1 MTPVC
6 ALFVGSVGH
15 LLTDTSVLDAS
26 RHKRARRAAHL
37 SSNERICRCHTQLTY
52 EPLLR
57 AGRDG
62 LVRSV
67 CALLIL
73 RLAFDGAVAALVG
86 VRQGT
91 GGGPALSGLTELRSV
106 SGAAVL
112 GQTRADVHLGD
123 RAAHGRVAVV
133 EQVQSSLAWK
143 SLEVVVGV
151 TRAGGPAPAAAV
163 GHLRDGG
170 LLGHRQLLRTAGAR
184 EDGLPHGRVSGRR

>member
-1 MTPVC
+1 MSKT
-6 ALFVGSVGH
+6 H
-15 LLTDTSVLDAS
+15 QDTSEPEEL
-26 RHKRARRAAHL
+26 HIHHL
-37 SSNERICRCHTQLTY
+37 TRGSAGVTY

-57 AGRDG
+57 AGRDR

-112 GQTRADVHLGD
+112 GQTRADLHLGD

-170 LLGHRQLLRTAGAR
+170 LLGHRQLLRTAG
-184 EDGLPHGRVSGRR
+184 LPHGRVSGRR

>member
-1 MTPVC
+1 MKSAGVPRG
-6 ALFVGSVGH
+6 L
-15 LLTDTSVLDAS
+15 
-26 RHKRARRAAHL
+26 K
-37 SSNERICRCHTQLTY
+37 LTY
-52 EPLLR
+52 ESLLR

-91 GGGPALSGLTELRSV
+91 GGRPALSGLRSV

-112 GQTRADVHLGD
+112 WQTRAGLHLGD
-123 RAAHGRVAVV
+123 RAAHGRVAMV
-133 EQVQSSLAWK
+133 EQVQSSLGWK
-143 SLEVVVGV
+143 SLEVVVRV

-163 GHLRDGG
+163 GQLRDGG
-170 LLGHRQLLRTAGAR
+170 LLGNRQLLRAAGEHEA
-184 EDGLPHGRVSGRR
+184 GLPHGKVLS